1 MVVFFIILVIVLLWM
16 GRAMCS
22 RHWADV
28 ILALGFGSAFVA
40 VIAFLVF
47 GTPLVELVNDNPTC
61 TWLLC
66 GEIVQGLVVLF
77 PVLAAVLFLPL
88 LFLFARRR
96 GIDASILRPIAR
108 YVVAYALWLNVT
120 FGYVA
125 YLVYSTMDY
134 HLYRVERGA
143 EGTEDVI
150 VMWLVMIAL
159 SSYTWASS
167 LLSVRRA
174 YAQYAERQGELPR
187 HIPEGSEFMY
197 PSVWFFVWIVVF
209 PIVWVI
215 TYAITSP

>member
-1 MVVFFIILVIVLLWM
+1 M
-16 GRAMCS
+16 GIAMCS

-28 ILALGFGSAFVA
+28 ILALGFGSAFAA
-40 VIAFLVF
+40 VISFLVL

-61 TWLLC
+61 TKLLC
-66 GEIVQGLVVLF
+66 GEIVQGLVVLS
-77 PVLAAVLFLPL
+77 PCIAAVLFLPL
-88 LFLFARRR
+88 LFLVARKR
-96 GIDASILRPIAR
+96 GIDASIVRPIAV
-108 YVVAYALWLNVT
+108 YVAAYAFWMNVT
-120 FGYVA
+120 FLYVA

-134 HLYRVERGA
+134 HLYRVERGW

-174 YAQYAERQGELPR
+174 YGQYAERQEEMPS
-187 HIPEGSEFMY
+187 HIPESSEFMY
-197 PSVWFFVWIVVF
+197 PLAWPFVWIVVF
-209 PIVWVI
+209 PIVWVV

>member
-1 MVVFFIILVIVLLWM
+1 MVGVFIILVIVLLWM
-16 GRAMCS
+16 SVAMGS

-28 ILALGFGSAFVA
+28 IRALGFGSGFVA

-66 GEIVQGLVVLF
+66 GENVQTLIVLS
-77 PVLAAVLFLPL
+77 PVLATVLFLPL
-88 LFLFARRR
+88 LFLAARRR
-96 GIDASILRPIAR
+96 RIDASIVRPIAR

-120 FGYVA
+120 FLYVA
-125 YLVYSTMDY
+125 YLVYSVMDY
-134 HLYRVERGA
+134 HLFRVERGA

-150 VMWLVMIAL
+150 AMWFVMIAL

-174 YAQYAERQGELPR
+174 YAQYAVRQGELPR
-187 HIPEGSEFMY
+187 HIPESSEFMY
-197 PSVWFFVWIVVF
+197 PAVWFFVWIVVF

-215 TYAITSP
+215 TYVITSP